1 MISIIMPVYNTP
13 ETFLREA
20 IQSVLDQVYTNWELC
35 IADDAST
42 ASHIKPILEEYQQQD
57 SRIKV
62 VFRTKNGHISVTSNS
77 ALELATGEFIGLLDH
92 DDVLTPDALYEVVS
106 LLNQHPVADM
116 IYSDE
121 DKLNEK
127 GELTGHFFKPDWCPD
142 SFLSRMYTCHFG
154 VYRREI
160 INQIG
165 GFRIGYEGSQ
175 DYDLVLR
182 FTEKTDQIFH
192 IPKILYHWRIHSNS
206 TSGGSTAKPYA
217 YEAGKRAL
225 QDAINRRG
233 EPGIVKDV
241 PIYLGH
247 YQIRYKILDYKRVSI
262 IIPTKD
268 LGKILNRCL
277 ESIFTLSIY
286 PDYEVIVID
295 NGSTESET
303 QEILEKWQEKEPNRF
318 RYYAL
323 DIPFNFS
330 KINNYAVSKA
340 TGDYL
345 LFLNNDTE
353 VIYPDWI
360 DAMVEQAQRPSIGAV
375 GALLRYPDKIVQH
388 AGVVVGIG
396 HFAAHSHRLASETDP
411 GYYGQIISISNYSAV
426 TAACLMCRREIF
438 TQVGG
443 FDEQLAVA
451 YNDVDFCLKIVEQG
465 YRNIYLPH
473 VVLYHYE
480 SKSRGYDTTPDKL
493 KRFMQEVII
502 TRQKWQRYIDHD
514 PCYNPNLTLSAS
526 DYSLRQFAE
535 VEISKIALDFD
546 HNKLQDCS
554 IDQPEIGTYYGIS
567 QICFKGWVLGKQE
580 KITAVQIIGDHGQ
593 VIKEIPTNFSRP
605 DVRLLHPENSNS
617 EFCGFCET
625 IELRNLSGQTELLF
639 QAVLK
644 EGTYAK
650 FAKVKLK
657 INH

>member
-1 MISIIMPVYNTP
+1 MPVYNPP
-13 ETFLREA
+13 EIFLREA
-20 IQSVLDQVYTNWELC
+20 IESVLNQSYPHWEFC
-35 IADDAST
+35 IADDASPSPHVKQT
-42 ASHIKPILEEYQQQD
+42 LEEYQHQD

-62 VFRTKNGHISVTSNS
+62 VFRTQNGHISATSNS
-77 ALELATGEFIGLLDH
+77 ALALATGEFIGLLDH

-106 LLNQHPVADM
+106 LLNQHPEADM

-154 VYRREI
+154 VYRRDLI
-160 INQIG
+160 DQIG
-165 GFRIGYEGSQ
+165 GFRMGYEGSQ

-182 FTEKTDQIFH
+182 FTEKTNNIFH
-192 IPKILYHWRIHSNS
+192 ITKILYHWRIHSNS

-241 PIYLGH
+241 PMYLGH
-247 YQIRYKILDYKRVSI
+247 YLIRYKILDYKRVSI
-262 IIPTKD
+262 IIPTRN
-268 LGKILNRCL
+268 LGEILNRCL

-286 PDYEVIVID
+286 PNFEVIVID
-295 NGSTESET
+295 NGSTEAET
-303 QEILEKWQEKEPNRF
+303 LEILEKWQEKEPKRF
-318 RYYAL
+318 KSYQL

-330 KINNYAVSKA
+330 KINNYAVKQA

-353 VIYPDWI
+353 VIHPDWI
-360 DAMVEQAQRPSIGAV
+360 DAMVEQAQRSSIGAV
-375 GALLRYPDKIVQH
+375 GALLRYPDHIIQH

-396 HFAAHSHRLASETDP
+396 HFAAHSYWMAAETDP
-411 GYYGQIISISNYSAV
+411 GYGGQIISISNYSAV
-426 TAACLMCRREIF
+426 TAACLMCRREVF
-438 TQVGG
+438 EQVGG

-493 KRFMQEVII
+493 QRFMQEVTI
-502 TRQKWQRYIDHD
+502 TRQRWQHYVDHD
-514 PCYNPNLTLSAS
+514 PCYNPNLTLSS
-526 DYSLRQFAE
+526 SNYGLRQFAE
-535 VEISKIALDFD
+535 VEISEVSLKFD
-546 HNKLQDCS
+546 NSILQNCS
-554 IDQPEIGTYYGIS
+554 IDEPEIKTYIGIS
-567 QICFKGWVLGKQE
+567 QIQFKGWVLGQQE
-580 KITAVQIIGDHGQ
+580 KVTAVQIIGNHGQ
-593 VIKEIPTNFSRP
+593 VIKEIPANFSRP
-605 DVRLLHPENSNS
+605 DVALLHPENPHS

-625 IELRNLSGQTELLF
+625 LELTNLSNQTELLL
-639 QAVLK
+639 QAVLNK
-644 EGTYAK
+644 ETYAK
-650 FAKVKLK
+650 FGTVKLQ